1 MHLTIGPDTKLKDL
15 KKEFN
20 AQFPVLKMEFFSHA
34 HDEGQ
39 ANSLKEKLDPETLVH
54 DLNPQLESFHMEFDE
69 NIKVW
74 ELEKL
79 LQEKT
84 GLNVQVFYKRG
95 SSWIETTHSDEA
107 TLQELLQEQ

>member
-1 MHLTIGPDTKLKDL
+1 MHLTIGPETKLKDL

-20 AQFPVLKMEFFSHA
+20 EQFPVLKLEFFKQPHK
-34 HDEGQ
+34 EGEG
-39 ANSLKEKLDPETLVH
+39 NSIKEKLDPETRVH

-74 ELEKL
+74 ELEQL
-79 LQEKT
+79 LKEKT
-84 GLNVQVFYKRG
+84 GLNIQVFYKRG